1 MGHTSSSAQP
11 GPLPGLP
18 CPLFPLGSVGHL
30 NLSFISCLCYL
41 EEQLEQ
47 VTEKRI
53 KAATLSC
60 VIKDKA
66 HLTANNSDTQPALH
80 IIHCLWTPSYAPST
94 CLEVTEYVPWAVFWE
109 VPWGFCWLFFTRT
122 QRLLWAAH
130 TACTLVHL
138 ETGTQAQE
146 GRQIGI
152 LSSPVNIKFLLE
164 IHMSTPQRETPCTS
178 LGFFVRL
185 GITRCVHKSSI
196 LGLYS

>member
-1 MGHTSSSAQP
+1 MGHTSSSTQP

-18 CPLFPLGSVGHL
+18 CSLFPLGSVGHL

-80 IIHCLWTPSYAPST
+80 IIHCLWTPSYVPST

-109 VPWGFCWLFFTRT
+109 VPWGFCWLFFYQNTK
-122 QRLLWAAH
+122 A
-130 TACTLVHL
+130 
-138 ETGTQAQE
+138 
-146 GRQIGI
+146 
-152 LSSPVNIKFLLE
+152 
-164 IHMSTPQRETPCTS
+164 S
-178 LGFFVRL
+178 LGSPHCLYIGTSGNGDTGSGGEANRNPEFSSEHQISFRNSYEHATKGNPLYNSWFF
-185 GITRCVHKSSI
+185 C
-196 LGLYS
+196 